1 MIKTLEKK
9 RKELSD
15 RIAQFASSGLPPT
28 QVKKQEE
35 PKQKKKALK
44 ADDIFVAE
52 PVPVITN

>member
-1 MIKTLEKK
+1 MIKMLEKK

-35 PKQKKKALK
+35 PKQKKKGT
-44 ADDIFVAE
+44 E
-52 PVPVITN
+52 SG